1 MEWRY
6 TEEGERVRVSLRSG
20 RIIPLPLRERRDGI
34 VPEQWIG
41 ERGRGGQ
48 RGRLVAPGVGHG
60 ASAPSP
66 RLRADGPKDTT
77 VKDALE
83 KTYAPS
89 LKTFEEEIMDAMG
102 IVETRRPKKSYW
114 Y

>member
-1 MEWRY
+1 RKPTEVQWRY

-20 RIIPLPLRERRDGI
+20 RILP
-34 VPEQWIG
+34 VPEQPRDDGVVPEEWI
-41 ERGRGGQ
+41 
-48 RGRLVAPGVGHG
+48 
-60 ASAPSP
+60 
-66 RLRADGPKDTT
+66 ADGPKDTS
-77 VKDALE
+77 VEAALK
-83 KTYAPS
+83 KTYVPS